1 MPATYEPIATQTLGT
16 ATADVFFNS
25 IPQTYTDLV
34 LVINGNTA
42 TQTNCGMRF
51 NSDNT
56 NNYSTTYYYGD
67 GSTVNN
73 GRGSNMTYLAGGD
86 FISTGNCTN
95 VFHIFNYT
103 NATTFK
109 TVLNRTT
116 TSGLTMA
123 WVSIWRKAP
132 AAITAI
138 NVLTATG
145 ANYSIGTSFTLYGI
159 KAA

>member
-1 MPATYEPIATQTLGT
+1 MAFTYEPIATQTLGT

-34 LVINGNTA
+34 LVMNGNA
-42 TQTNCGMRF
+42 ASGTNAGMRF

-56 NNYSTTYYYGD
+56 TNYSATYIYGD

-73 GRGSNMTYLAGGD
+73 GRVSNNTFIYGGD

-95 VFHIFNYT
+95 IFHIFNYT

-132 AAITAI
+132 AAITSI
-138 NVLTATG
+138 NVLTSNG
-145 ANYSIGTSFTLYGI
+145 VSYSIGTTFTLYGI